1 MFNAVN
7 LLAAEG
13 NNNAWIMWV
22 LLAVLV
28 VFLFVMPMF
37 TNRKKQKE
45 VNDMF
50 NSIEVGDE
58 VMTIGGIMGKVVALT
73 THESGEKLMVIE
85 TGEGAEKTSMTFTV
99 QALRLNYTKNK
110 QRQAQLAKE
119 KAERDAAKNHKGK
132 EELPLAP
139 VEAEEAQTPAEEAQ
153 TEVSTEEVKEET
165 TSETENK

>member
-7 LLAAEG
+7 LLSAAQ
-13 NNNAWIMWV
+13 WYMWV
-22 LLAVLV
+22 LLAVLII
-28 VFLFVMPMF
+28 FIFVMPMF
-37 TNRKKQKE
+37 SNRKKQKE

-58 VMTIGGIMGKVVALT
+58 IMTIGGIMGKVIALS

-85 TGEGAEKTSMTFTV
+85 TGEGGEKTVMTFTV

-119 KAERDAAKNHKGK
+119 KAERDAAKNKKGGEEK
-132 EELPLAP
+132 ELEAAP
-139 VEAEEAQTPAEEAQ
+139 VEEEVEAPEAEAQ
-153 TEVSTEEVKEET
+153 EVVENAP
-165 TSETENK
+165 ETENK